1 MRMIGTAVA
10 IAAAIMIAT
19 VGVADAKKRRGG
31 GAKVYKFTI
40 QCPVLAPV
48 PMTVGTC
55 SAKGTAAAA
64 RATCERQNLGC
75 YVKSSKAAGGKKKK
89 RG

>member
-10 IAAAIMIAT
+10 IAAAMMIAA
-19 VGVADAKKRRGG
+19 VGVAEAKGKKRGP
-31 GAKVYKFTI
+31 AAQAFTV

-48 PMTVGTC
+48 TATVGTC
-55 SAKGTAAAA
+55 VGD

-75 YVKSSKAAGGKKKK
+75 YVKAPKKAAGKAGKRKKAA
-89 RG
+89 